1 MIKELKLCAEN
12 KELKKFIKEL
22 EEKKKKR
29 DGLVHRGVNTME
41 IENMGGLNKPFDGL
55 IGEENFF
62 DDYNDEH
69 FRGVMEEQ
77 KSLINLLKS
86 HGRPKYLAN
95 VIAII
100 YVSVFLLFLMISLAL
115 RFSQEQEEVILKGLI
130 LVTVIILRA
139 L

>member
-1 MIKELKLCAEN
+1 MKLCAEN
-12 KELKKFIKEL
+12 KELKKFIKDL
-22 EEKKKKR
+22 EEKKKR
-29 DGLVHRGVNTME
+29 QDGLVKRGVNTME

-86 HGRPKYLAN
+86 HGKPKYLAN
-95 VIAII
+95 VVVPIN
-100 YVSVFLLFLMISLAL
+100 YSVFLLYLTISSAL
-115 RFSQEQEEVILKGLI
+115 LFSQEPEEVILK
-130 LVTVIILRA
+130 V
-139 L
+139 

>member
-1 MIKELKLCAEN
+1 MIDEKWDLIKEMKLCAEN

-41 IENMGGLNKPFDGL
+41 IENMGGLNKPHDGL

-95 VIAII
+95 
-100 YVSVFLLFLMISLAL
+100 
-115 RFSQEQEEVILKGLI
+115 RFNVYNSI
-130 LVTVIILRA
+130 
-139 L
+139 